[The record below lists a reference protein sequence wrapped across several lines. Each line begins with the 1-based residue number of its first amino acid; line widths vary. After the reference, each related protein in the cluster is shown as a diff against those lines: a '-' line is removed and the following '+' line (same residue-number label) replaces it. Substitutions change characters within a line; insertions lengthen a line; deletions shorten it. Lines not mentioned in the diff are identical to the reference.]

1 MVLPAAVPWWLKPV
15 MNKHF
20 VTILLFLLCL
30 LVSSPVEAG
39 LTPDVLIDTDEASGQ
54 AELQHVPPLRP
65 GRAWVSQEESVYR
78 DTLPSEKSLAK
89 KLVLGVVPDPKGLV
103 QTSEQAEQ
111 LAAYLEEVLP
121 VSVRVRDFTHLETFT
136 EGFMRH
142 RTIDIAVLSPAIA
155 KANLGRD
162 YQPVAI
168 LFRTVKTGVESAE
181 LVVIRRGQTEAMRA
195 QLQRAFLDMAQTAE
209 GQTLMAA
216 LKINDVLV
224 PDGALGQPSIVA
236 QPLILAQPPAA
247 GRELVMERQKP
258 AAELAV
264 EAVEEPVQEL
274 MPLTPA
280 DAEPVEPFA
289 PPEVIVKTLPELP
302 ETAGPTPILPFPEM
316 PDTAL
321 LLPVPAMAPVE
332 PVAGNEQ
339 QKIIAEVLE
348 PADAVSAHELPGKS
362 PVVVDENEYELRD
375 DEIIALLGENS
386 VAAMIAQP
394 DIPPELRPPGI
405 PIVRPG
411 FLTRR
416 TTVEEDELLVA
427 SIPEPRKKTE
437 PPRLPKLLPE
447 QEPEPGI
454 IYVVPFVAVMV
465 PLEVNA
471 RIFDQ
476 FVDTLNQEGEALGL
490 QFVILKKGLRSVDP
504 EWLSVRKYVTGEIYA
519 YVEDSGSNWTELRS
533 KVHLIYRQPN
543 QNVPVFSFESPAK
556 RFFDHDRSTIDIER
570 IKLSD
575 DISATLSSALLKVLR
590 N

>member
-1 MVLPAAVPWWLKPV
+1 

-39 LTPDVLIDTDEASGQ
+39 LTPGVLIDTDEFASQ

-65 GRAWVSQEESVYR
+65 GRAWVPQEESVYR
-78 DTLPSEKSLAK
+78 DTLPGEKSLAK

-121 VSVRVRDFTHLETFT
+121 VSVSVRDSTHLEIFT
-136 EGFMRH
+136 EWFMRH
-142 RTIDIAVLSPAIA
+142 RMIDIAVLSPAIA

-168 LFRTVKTGVESAE
+168 LFRTVKTGLESAE
-181 LVVIRRGQTEAMRA
+181 LVVIRRGQTEEVRA
-195 QLQRAFLDMAQTAE
+195 QLQRVFLDMAQTAE

-224 PDGALGQPSIVA
+224 PDGALGQLSIV
-236 QPLILAQPPAA
+236 AQPPAA
-247 GRELVMERQKP
+247 GRALVMERQKP

-302 ETAGPTPILPFPEM
+302 ETSGTTPILPFPEM
-316 PDTAL
+316 PDVAL

-348 PADAVSAHELPGKS
+348 PADAVSAHELPGRS

-394 DIPPELRPPGI
+394 DIPLELRPPGI

-533 KVHLIYRQPN
+533 KVHLTYRQPN

>member
-1 MVLPAAVPWWLKPV
+1 

-181 LVVIRRGQTEAMRA
+181 LVVIRRGQTEEVRA
-195 QLQRAFLDMAQTAE
+195 QLQRVFLDMAQTAE

>member
-1 MVLPAAVPWWLKPV
+1 
-15 MNKHF
+15 
-20 VTILLFLLCL
+20 
-30 LVSSPVEAG
+30 
-39 LTPDVLIDTDEASGQ
+39 
-54 AELQHVPPLRP
+54 
-65 GRAWVSQEESVYR
+65 VYR
-78 DTLPSEKSLAK
+78 DTLPGEKSLAK

-103 QTSEQAEQ
+103 KTSEQAEQ

-136 EGFMRH
+136 EWFMRH
-142 RTIDIAVLSPAIA
+142 RMIDIAVLSPAIA

-181 LVVIRRGQTEAMRA
+181 LVVIRRGQTEEVRE

-224 PDGALGQPSIVA
+224 PDGALGL
-236 QPLILAQPPAA
+236 PLIIAQPPAA
-247 GRELVMERQKP
+247 DREPVMERQKP
-258 AAELAV
+258 AVELAV

-274 MPLTPA
+274 MPPTPA
-280 DAEPVEPFA
+280 DVEPVEPLA

-302 ETAGPTPILPFPEM
+302 ETAGPTPILPFPER
-316 PDTAL
+316 PDVAL

-332 PVAGNEQ
+332 PLQPAIKEIVPLALPKNPVIAVAPPMIDPESVELPKVDRPEITAFVADVFPGEPDLPMVTSTEPDINSESVVGNEQ

-348 PADAVSAHELPGKS
+348 PADAVSAYELPGRS
-362 PVVVDENEYELRD
+362 PVVIDENEDELRD
-375 DEIIALLGENS
+375 DEIIAILGENS

-533 KVHLIYRQPN
+533 KVHLTYRQPN

-575 DISATLSSALLKVLR
+575 DISATLSRELLKVLR